1 MDHQDAIRQSSVERY
16 ILGEISGGERESF
29 EEHMFE
35 CALCTEDL
43 RLGVEFLEASRPE
56 LVAPVR
62 VRADVGEKRKHR
74 FGLFGPW
81 LNPVWLAPAL
91 AASLVAVVY
100 ESAVVIP
107 RVEQQLARAE
117 SPAILPAVTL
127 AAGATRSEASAAR
140 HVHAPEGGSFL
151 VSFDIPTKS
160 TFSAYRCL
168 LYSPR
173 GAVVWHGQVTA
184 EAARDT
190 VSLRVPVAAT
200 EPGVHRLTVEGV
212 SGADAG
218 PKASPELLNYKFDL
232 RVEK

>member
-1 MDHQDAIRQSSVERY
+1 MDHRDAIRQSSVERY
-16 ILGEISGGERESF
+16 ILGEISGGERETF

-35 CALCTEDL
+35 CALCMEDL
-43 RLGVEFLEASRPE
+43 RLGVEFLEASRPA
-56 LVAPVR
+56 LAAPVR
-62 VRADVGEKRKHR
+62 VRADAGEKRKHR
-74 FGLFGPW
+74 FGLW

-107 RVEQQLARAE
+107 RVEYQLARAE

-127 AAGATRSEASAAR
+127 AAGATRSEASGAR
-140 HVHAPEGGSFL
+140 QVHASEGGSFL

-160 TFSAYRCL
+160 TFSAYRCV

-173 GAVVWHGQVTA
+173 GAVVWQGQVTA

-190 VSLRVPVAAT
+190 VPLRVPVAAT
-200 EPGVHRLTVEGV
+200 EPGVHRLTVEGIA
-212 SGADAG
+212 GADAG

>member
-1 MDHQDAIRQSSVERY
+1 MDHQDAIRQSSIERY

-29 EEHMFE
+29 EEHLFE
-35 CALCTEDL
+35 CAVCTEDL
-43 RLGVEFLEASRPE
+43 RSGVEFLEASRPA
-56 LVAPVR
+56 LAAPVR
-62 VRADVGEKRKHR
+62 VREAVGEKRKPR
-74 FGLFGPW
+74 FGSW

-117 SPAILPAVTL
+117 APAILPAVTL
-127 AAGATRSEASAAR
+127 AAGATRSDASAAR
-140 HVHAPEGGSFL
+140 QVHAPEGGSFL
-151 VSFDIPTKS
+151 ISFDIPTKS
-160 TFSAYRCL
+160 IFSAYRCL

-190 VSLRVPVAAT
+190 VLLRVPVEAT
-200 EPGVHRLTVEGV
+200 EPGVHRLTVEGI
-212 SGADAG
+212 SGTVAEAG
-218 PKASPELLNYKFDL
+218 QKASPELLNYEFDL

>member
-16 ILGEISGGERESF
+16 ILGEISGGARESF
-29 EEHMFE
+29 EEHLFE

-43 RLGVEFLEASRPE
+43 RVGVEFLEASRPA
-56 LVAPVR
+56 LAVPVR
-62 VRADVGEKRKHR
+62 VRASVGEKRKGR
-74 FGLFGPW
+74 FGLW

-117 SPAILPAVTL
+117 APAILPAVTL
-127 AAGATRSEASAAR
+127 AAGPMRSDASAAR
-140 HVHAPEGGSFL
+140 QVHAAEGGSFL
-151 VSFDIPTKS
+151 ISFDIPTKS

-173 GAVVWHGQVTA
+173 GAVVWQGEVTA

-190 VSLRVPVAAT
+190 VLLRVPVAVT
-200 EPGVHRLTVEGV
+200 EPGVHRLTVEGIAV
-212 SGADAG
+212 SGAG
-218 PKASPELLNYKFDL
+218 QKASPELLNYEFDL